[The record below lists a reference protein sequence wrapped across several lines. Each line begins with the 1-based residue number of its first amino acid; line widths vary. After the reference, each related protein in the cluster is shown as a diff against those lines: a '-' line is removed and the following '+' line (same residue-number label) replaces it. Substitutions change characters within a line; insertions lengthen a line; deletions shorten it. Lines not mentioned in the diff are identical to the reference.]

1 MSLTSGT
8 VPVRFRPPPLSAG
21 GSTSSRSGRQAACLV
36 ESCSRVLGG
45 DAMRNERVCL
55 GGGGYFARGS
65 AGAGYV
71 GEARKERLCNEAPKL
86 RSADPHVNAP
96 IIGQA
101 LATYLTNSVRAASGL
116 SQTALACLWLW
127 SAGADA
133 RSAGARRPALS
144 ETPGAERPLRV
155 RMAAL
160 GKGRQVCEASA
171 AFGKACIPL
180 ARACARERS
189 ERLSAAPSHRCPR
202 AQMSSRRERN
212 AAAASTLAPA
222 SVARSASQRSEVTT
236 RIRLGSGSAATRRT
250 ISSSAEL
257 GRGRGAWATSIAV
270 E

>member
-1 MSLTSGT
+1 MW
-8 VPVRFRPPPLSAG
+8 
-21 GSTSSRSGRQAACLV
+21 
-36 ESCSRVLGG
+36 
-45 DAMRNERVCL
+45 NERVRL

-144 ETPGAERPLRV
+144 ETPGAERLCESGWRLWEKADRSAKPRP
-155 RMAAL
+155 RL
-160 GKGRQVCEASA
+160 GRRAFLSRARARAREASVSA
-171 AFGKACIPL
+171 PRRATD
-180 ARACARERS
+180 ARG
-189 ERLSAAPSHRCPR
+189 
-202 AQMSSRRERN
+202 QMSSRRERN

-222 SVARSASQRSEVTT
+222 SVARSASHRSEVTT
-236 RIRLGSGSAATRRT
+236 RVRLGSGSAATRRT